1 MLALKANHMMVVSLL
16 DNAQYV
22 HSYAEG
28 EVHLVWVWWGGVGW
42 GGCGGVGWDTALL
55 CGGHMCFTYP
65 AAWDE
70 SGDETLDES
79 EASDIMT
86 GPKEFSRSYDPTQP
100 SADVLA
106 RRRSSVQRTA
116 SPQIGKGSEV
126 GQCTSSGIETVQSHH
141 VCVHMQVVKGQVE
154 VCPQLKEFLQ
164 PLDMDKYLSLF
175 AAEEMDFET
184 LLSCSEDM
192 LKQIGIV

>member
-1 MLALKANHMMVVSLL
+1 MRECYRHHRFNWPWCGGVCAFRCVSECQFCVGLVQGANAKLEGKEGHTARMLALKANHMMVVSLL

-28 EVHLVWVWWGGVGW
+28 EAHLVWVWWGGVGW
-42 GGCGGVGWDTALL
+42 GGVGCGTALL

-126 GQCTSSGIETVQSHH
+126 GQC
-141 VCVHMQVVKGQVE
+141 
-154 VCPQLKEFLQ
+154 
-164 PLDMDKYLSLF
+164 
-175 AAEEMDFET
+175 AAYI
-184 LLSCSEDM
+184 
-192 LKQIGIV
+192 KWG

>member
-1 MLALKANHMMVVSLL
+1 MYMV
-16 DNAQYV
+16 
-22 HSYAEG
+22 
-28 EVHLVWVWWGGVGW
+28 GGGRMSSVFC
-42 GGCGGVGWDTALL
+42 GGCL
-55 CGGHMCFTYP
+55 P

-116 SPQIGKGSEV
+116 SPQTSKGSTEV
-126 GQCTSSGIETVQSHH
+126 GGWSVCALCVAEIGTEPPVLCDVHAVLQRPGGVSSTEGVLAASRH
-141 VCVHMQVVKGQVE
+141 GQVLE
-154 VCPQLKEFLQ
+154 
-164 PLDMDKYLSLF
+164 SLR
-175 AAEEMDFET
+175 
-184 LLSCSEDM
+184 S
-192 LKQIGIV
+192 

>member
-1 MLALKANHMMVVSLL
+1 MPL
-16 DNAQYV
+16 
-22 HSYAEG
+22 
-28 EVHLVWVWWGGVGW
+28 
-42 GGCGGVGWDTALL
+42 
-55 CGGHMCFTYP
+55 
-65 AAWDE
+65 
-70 SGDETLDES
+70 
-79 EASDIMT
+79 
-86 GPKEFSRSYDPTQP
+86 
-100 SADVLA
+100 
-106 RRRSSVQRTA
+106 
-116 SPQIGKGSEV
+116 
-126 GQCTSSGIETVQSHH
+126 TSSGVETVQSHR